1 MEEDRMT
8 TPARPSPIL
17 DLYRHVTPCLTVD
30 DAAENRRA
38 ASERLHEIQMP
49 WGVPGSRLAIATG
62 GAVVTGLTTEVIS
75 GE

>member
-17 DLYRHVTPCLTVD
+17 DLYRRVTPCLTGH

-38 ASERLHEIQMP
+38 VSERLHEIQMP
-49 WGVPGSRLAIATG
+49 WALPEAAWQLRQ
-62 GAVVTGLTTEVIS
+62 
-75 GE
+75 GELLLLD